1 VNAEAQKIIAALKLA
16 PLPREGGW
24 FRQTWRS
31 PEAFGPGRAVGSAIY
46 FFLTTDDFS
55 ALHRLRTTEI
65 WHFYAGD
72 PVLHWQLDPAV
83 ATSCSAMLGPE
94 VLAGHVTQLVVPGG
108 AWQGA
113 RVVAGGA
120 RGWALLGCT
129 MAPGWEER
137 EFELGE
143 RTALSREF
151 PEAAAHI
158 RGLTR

>member
-1 VNAEAQKIIAALKLA
+1 MNAETQKIIAALKLA

-24 FRQTWRS
+24 FRQTWQS
-31 PEAFGPGRAVGSAIY
+31 PETVRAGRAVGSAIY
-46 FFLTTDDFS
+46 FFLTAGDFS

-72 PVLHWQLDPAV
+72 PVLHWQLDPA
-83 ATSCSAMLGPE
+83 AGTSISAILGPE
-94 VLAGHVTQLVVPGG
+94 VLAGHVTQLIVPDNI
-108 AWQGA
+108 WQGA
-113 RVVAGGA
+113 RIVEDGA

-129 MAPGWEER
+129 MAPAWEER

-143 RTALSREF
+143 RAALSREF
-151 PEAAAHI
+151 PEAAVHI